1 MTTHTTVTQDAPMNT
16 KSQSTH
22 QPPAE
27 PIGAL
32 VDAMLDR
39 YVDWREDAANVAEAH
54 CRWRE
59 APRAD
64 EAELYSAYLAA
75 LDQEHSAAIAYELA
89 VHVVERWFARADR
102 HPHLTFTAP
111 ALLASRVRIEVD
123 RRSRAG
129 GWLDANR
136 D

>member
-1 MTTHTTVTQDAPMNT
+1 MTTHTPVTQDAPMNT
-16 KSQSTH
+16 TNQSAH
-22 QPPAE
+22 QPLAE
-27 PIGAL
+27 PIAAL

-39 YVDWREDAANVAEAH
+39 YIDWREDAAKVAEADR
-54 CRWRE
+54 RWRE

-64 EAELYSAYLAA
+64 EAELYSAYLAV

-89 VHVVERWFARADR
+89 VRDVERWFERADGR
-102 HPHLTFTAP
+102 SHLAFRAP
-111 ALLASRVRIEVD
+111 ALLATRIRIEVD
-123 RRSRAG
+123 RRGRAG